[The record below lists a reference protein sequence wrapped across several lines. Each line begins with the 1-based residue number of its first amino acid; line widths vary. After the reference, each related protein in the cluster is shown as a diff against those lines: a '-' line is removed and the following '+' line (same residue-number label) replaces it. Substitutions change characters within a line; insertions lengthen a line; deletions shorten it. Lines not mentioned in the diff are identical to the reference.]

1 MIVLVGQIMRRPLI
15 VGFMLL
21 VLLLPMVPAELESS
35 VSLSLVDTLE
45 DNDIGIRAGK
55 VSPDGISVLLVGESG
70 YAHRISSIH
79 PEDRSMDV
87 TLSTNRNS
95 NLNDVSWHPRGET
108 AFITGDMGV
117 ALRYTTDN
125 HAISTLNGS
134 GALLGVDM
142 TSVEWRP
149 AGDYAYFG
157 GSDGSIWKF
166 SEGSGM
172 TALDGTRTSPISD
185 ISCHRSQNVC
195 VVTTLNDG
203 MAVISTNDQV
213 TFLSGT
219 SGNTWIGVDCADPT
233 LNECVGFASG
243 LKTQAIRID
252 TIDSSKSTVRDIEQF
267 GTLNGEFTGI
277 SRGHDGT
284 TIVHLAPFSTIR
296 QQPLISEAF
305 VQILPEDASN
315 WDSVVSGRSI
325 EMVWENEHQQGFLVT
340 SFGNIVEFET
350 ISDEEELTM
359 ISVIVMVA
367 VTVSVP
373 GVVLGLIYMN
383 SPYLQRKYLQLRGF
397 DKK

>member
-1 MIVLVGQIMRRPLI
+1 M
-15 VGFMLL
+15 
-21 VLLLPMVPAELESS
+21 
-35 VSLSLVDTLE
+35 
-45 DNDIGIRAGK
+45 
-55 VSPDGISVLLVGESG
+55 
-70 YAHRISSIH
+70 
-79 PEDRSMDV
+79 
-87 TLSTNRNS
+87 
-95 NLNDVSWHPRGET
+95 T
-108 AFITGDMGV
+108 A
-117 ALRYTTDN
+117 
-125 HAISTLNGS
+125 
-134 GALLGVDM
+134 
-142 TSVEWRP
+142 VEWRP

-172 TALDGTRTSPISD
+172 TALSETRTSPVSD
-185 ISCHRSQNVC
+185 IACHSNQNVC

-252 TIDSSKSTVRDIEQF
+252 TIDPSKSTAREVEQF
-267 GTLNGEFTGI
+267 GTLDGEFTGI

-284 TIVHLAPFSTIR
+284 TLVYLAPFSTIR
-296 QQPLISEAF
+296 HQPLISEAF
-305 VQILPEDASN
+305 VQILPEDAAA
-315 WDSVVSGRSI
+315 WDSVISGRSI
-325 EMVWENEHQQGFLVT
+325 EFVWENEHQQGFLVT

-350 ISDEEELTM
+350 ISDEEEMTM
-359 ISVIVMVA
+359 ISVIVMIA

-383 SPYLQRKYLQLRGF
+383 SPYLQRKYMQLRGY

>member
-1 MIVLVGQIMRRPLI
+1 M
-15 VGFMLL
+15 
-21 VLLLPMVPAELESS
+21 
-35 VSLSLVDTLE
+35 
-45 DNDIGIRAGK
+45 
-55 VSPDGISVLLVGESG
+55 
-70 YAHRISSIH
+70 
-79 PEDRSMDV
+79 
-87 TLSTNRNS
+87 
-95 NLNDVSWHPRGET
+95 
-108 AFITGDMGV
+108 
-117 ALRYTTDN
+117 
-125 HAISTLNGS
+125 
-134 GALLGVDM
+134 
-142 TSVEWRP
+142 
-149 AGDYAYFG
+149 
-157 GSDGSIWKF
+157 
-166 SEGSGM
+166 
-172 TALDGTRTSPISD
+172 
-185 ISCHRSQNVC
+185 
-195 VVTTLNDG
+195 
-203 MAVISTNDQV
+203 
-213 TFLSGT
+213 
-219 SGNTWIGVDCADPT
+219 
-233 LNECVGFASG
+233 
-243 LKTQAIRID
+243 KTQAIRID
-252 TIDSSKSTVRDIEQF
+252 TIDSSKSTVRDVEQF

-315 WDSVVSGRSI
+315 WDSVISGRSI

>member
-1 MIVLVGQIMRRPLI
+1 
-15 VGFMLL
+15 MLL
-21 VLLLPMVPAELESS
+21 ILLLPAVPAELESA
-35 VSLSLVDTLE
+35 VSLSLADTLE
-45 DNDIGIRAGK
+45 DADIGIRAGK
-55 VSPDGISVLLVGESG
+55 VSPDGVSVLLIGEDG
-70 YAHRISSIH
+70 YAHRISSMH
-79 PEDRSMDV
+79 PEDRSLDV
-87 TLSTNRNS
+87 ELSTNRNTD
-95 NLNDVSWHPRGET
+95 LNDVSWHPRGQT
-108 AFITGDMGV
+108 ALITGDLGV
-117 ALRYTTDN
+117 ALRYTIEN
-125 HAISTLNGS
+125 HAISTVNGS
-134 GALLGVDM
+134 GALLGTDM
-142 TSVEWRP
+142 TAVEWRP

-172 TALDGTRTSPISD
+172 TALSETRTSPVSD
-185 ISCHRSQNVC
+185 IACHSNQNVC

-252 TIDSSKSTVRDIEQF
+252 TIDPSKSTAREVEQF
-267 GTLNGEFTGI
+267 GTLDGEFTGI

-284 TIVHLAPFSTIR
+284 TLVYLAPFSTIR
-296 QQPLISEAF
+296 HQPLISEAF
-305 VQILPEDASN
+305 VQILPEDAAA
-315 WDSVVSGRSI
+315 WDSVISGRSI
-325 EMVWENEHQQGFLVT
+325 EFVWENEHQQGFLVT

-350 ISDEEELTM
+350 ISDEEEMTM
-359 ISVIVMVA
+359 ISVIVMIA

-383 SPYLQRKYLQLRGF
+383 SPYLQRKYMKLRGY

>member
-1 MIVLVGQIMRRPLI
+1 MIVLAGQIMRRPLI

-21 VLLLPMVPAELESS
+21 ILLLPAVPAELESA
-35 VSLSLVDTLE
+35 VSLSLADTLE
-45 DNDIGIRAGK
+45 DADIGIRAGK
-55 VSPDGISVLLVGESG
+55 VSPDGVSVLLIGEDG
-70 YAHRISSIH
+70 YAHRISSMH
-79 PEDRSMDV
+79 PEDRSLDV
-87 TLSTNRNS
+87 ELSTNRNTD
-95 NLNDVSWHPRGET
+95 LNDVSWHPRGQT
-108 AFITGDMGV
+108 ALITGDLGV
-117 ALRYTTDN
+117 ALRYTIEN
-125 HAISTLNGS
+125 HAISTVNGS
-134 GALLGVDM
+134 GALLGTDM
-142 TSVEWRP
+142 TAVEWRP

-172 TALDGTRTSPISD
+172 TDLSETRTSPVSD
-185 ISCHRSQNVC
+185 IACHSNQNVC

-252 TIDSSKSTVRDIEQF
+252 TIDPSKSTAREVEQF
-267 GTLNGEFTGI
+267 GTLDGEFTGI

-284 TIVHLAPFSTIR
+284 TLVYLAPFSTIR
-296 QQPLISEAF
+296 HQPLISEAF
-305 VQILPEDASN
+305 VQILPEDAAA
-315 WDSVVSGRSI
+315 WDSVISGRSI
-325 EMVWENEHQQGFLVT
+325 EFVWENEHQQGFLVT

-350 ISDEEELTM
+350 ISDEEEMTM
-359 ISVIVMVA
+359 ISVIVMIA

-383 SPYLQRKYLQLRGF
+383 SPYLQRKYMQLRGY